1 MNLPNWEDF
10 FYENFK
16 QYLTFIFLLFAFENI
31 LFNLVL
37 VYLNLF
43 IMKYYLLC
51 FILSVLPLFG
61 FGQILEEGFDDI
73 TTLSGWTITNQ
84 STSIGAT
91 DWFQG
96 NVTVFTSQS
105 GADDSYIGANFN
117 STTGNSTISTWLI
130 TPEVNVKDGDVLSF
144 YTRTTDFLGTVYND
158 RLEVRMS
165 TGTMTVPSGGPT
177 AVGSFTTVM
186 GIIND

>member
-10 FYENFK
+10 FYDNFK

-43 IMKYYLLC
+43 IMKNYLLC
-51 FILSVLPLFG
+51 FILSALPLFG

-73 TTLSGWTITNQ
+73 TTLSGWTIANQ
-84 STSIGAT
+84 SSYMGTT

-96 NVTVFTSQS
+96 NITVFS
-105 GADDSYIGANFN
+105 
-117 STTGNSTISTWLI
+117 
-130 TPEVNVKDGDVLSF
+130 
-144 YTRTTDFLGTVYND
+144 
-158 RLEVRMS
+158 
-165 TGTMTVPSGGPT
+165 
-177 AVGSFTTVM
+177 
-186 GIIND
+186 